1 MSSDQCKHFTAN
13 VTHCNCSAEG
23 CTRKG
28 TCCECLAY
36 HLSNNQ
42 LPACAFP
49 DDVEKTYDRSFRRFA
64 QLYAG

>member
-1 MSSDQCKHFTAN
+1 MACPSFESNMS
-13 VTHCNCSAEG
+13 HCNCSYPG
-23 CTRKG
+23 CPRKG
-28 TCCECLAY
+28 NCCECLRY

-64 QLYAG
+64 QIYK